1 LEVAQHEVYL
11 NLVTLD
17 SVAEGVLMRCTTDN
31 LRWLARVLA
40 GFSFSWEVR
49 ELLELEA
56 ALKEHAAR
64 IIRQLDVED
73 TSLRP
78 QKCYRANAVVKPV
91 VGLPLSSNQHT
102 FYLVER
108 QLITRPVI
116 ELGGSLGF
124 SYVAICCA
132 FASVP
137 PFMS

>member
-1 LEVAQHEVYL
+1 MKTSLEVAQHEVYL
-11 NLVTLD
+11 NLVTLE

-78 QKCYRANAVVKPV
+78 QKC
-91 VGLPLSSNQHT
+91 
-102 FYLVER
+102 
-108 QLITRPVI
+108 
-116 ELGGSLGF
+116 
-124 SYVAICCA
+124 
-132 FASVP
+132 
-137 PFMS
+137 